1 MMYVFKFRRNTASLL
16 LGLIVCLRG
25 AAAENDAPTKLVL
38 VAGPCEHSAGSHEA
52 EAAVRLLKHCL
63 DRATTVGPVETLVCY
78 GWPEDESILADAA
91 TLVFTGDGF
100 PPSRAQQPAKAMAQL
115 ERLMAKGC
123 GIVCLHYAMGLKK
136 EQATEE
142 NAQRLLKWLG
152 GYFATKQSK
161 GGFYEDI
168 VYTPADDDHPIQRGW
183 KSFSF
188 RGESYWDMCFNR
200 NPQAGKVSPVASTE
214 LPPEEPRE
222 QVVVW
227 AFQRTDGGRSVGIA
241 PPHYYQNW
249 QIDDLRTMVLNCI
262 VWSAQLNVPAEGVR
276 GEVRDLSVFE
286 PKSVEPT
293 WLPPKWRTP
302 PE

>member
-1 MMYVFKFRRNTASLL
+1 MMNVFKFCGITASLL

-25 AAAENDAPTKLVL
+25 AAAENDARTKLVL
-38 VAGPCEHSAGSHEA
+38 IAGPCEHSAGSHEA
-52 EAAVRLLKHCL
+52 EAAVRLLKHSL
-63 DRATTVGPVETLVCY
+63 DQTTDVGPIETVACY
-78 GWPEDESILADAA
+78 GWPDDESTLAGAA

-100 PPSRAQQPAKAMAQL
+100 PPSRAPQPAKAMAQL

-123 GIVCLHYAMGLKK
+123 GIVCLYYATGLKT
-136 EQATEE
+136 EQATQE

-152 GYFATKQSK
+152 GYFAPGQSK
-161 GGFYEDI
+161 GAFYENI
-168 VYTPADDDHPIQRGW
+168 VYAPAKGDHPILRGW

-188 RGESYWDMCFNR
+188 RGESYWDMCFDGEAG
-200 NPQAGKVSPVASTE
+200 AGKMFPIASTL

-222 QVVVW
+222 HVVVW

-241 PPHYYQNW
+241 PPHYYKNW
-249 QIDDLRTMVLNCI
+249 QIDHLRTMVLNCI
-262 VWSAQLNVPAEGVR
+262 VWSARLKVPAEGVR
-276 GEVRDLSVFE
+276 SEVPDLSEFE